1 MPRDEHLEFN
11 TALDL
16 TNRLLHT
23 QIIDINNNGFAIKK
37 INNQIIHFKFYSE
50 ESGDFLFTNFFNDVE
65 DLMIDDI
72 DVKDFYYEKDD
83 DNIIDICQI
92 IFFNNCK
99 QKILKIIAFSAS
111 NSVGLI
117 DDDNNEQIILAS
129 CVF

>member
-11 TALDL
+11 TALAL
-16 TNRLLHT
+16 TNCLLHT

-37 INNQIIHFKFYSE
+37 INNQVIHFKFYLK

-72 DVKDFYYEKDD
+72 DVKEFYYEKDD
-83 DNIIDICQI
+83 NNIIDICQI

-99 QKILKIIAFSAS
+99 QKIFKIIAFSAGD
-111 NSVGLI
+111 SVGLI
-117 DDDNNEQIILAS
+117 DDDNKDIILAS
-129 CVF
+129 CIF